1 LEFLSAEG
9 LLDHGLK
16 VRTMTLPDIF
26 IDHDKPDVMYANA
39 GLDAAAIV
47 AKVASA
53 LGQTKATGGAL
64 RA

>member
-1 LEFLSAEG
+1 
-9 LLDHGLK
+9 
-16 VRTMTLPDIF
+16 
-26 IDHDKPDVMYANA
+26 MYANA

-47 AKVASA
+47 AKATSA